1 MPSKKK
7 RSNRNSPL
15 RSHDSASQGSASH
28 NANLEDANS
37 EGVHQDSSAPTLDS
51 NLPQSPTFDTTYI
64 SLAIFV
70 HLFCVFVVLSSN
82 FSPSELQN
90 RLVKVVSPYTKTL
103 HLDPNFV
110 PFHLMS
116 SEGEQRLHQWLVT
129 TSDGSTYRFPNSQY
143 RGFFPSDRQD
153 MLGRVGASYAA
164 ADVDEVPAEIAKS
177 LAAHVIKLRPTA
189 SDGMPLHVRCVQHVG
204 ELDPLTFVME
214 DIGDGI
220 NLVYEADVWSSRDRL
235 NVLKRSPA
243 SQSAPPLV
251 KTNGTK
257 Q

>member
-1 MPSKKK
+1 MAREYAVPMPSKKK

-15 RSHDSASQGSASH
+15 RSQDSASPENATHSA
-28 NANLEDANS
+28 NP
-37 EGVHQDSSAPTLDS
+37 DSVNQAPSAPTLDDS
-51 NLPQSPTFDTTYI
+51 NLPQSPTFDTTYV

-143 RGFFPSDRQD
+143 KGFFPIDRD
-153 MLGRVGASYAA
+153 
-164 ADVDEVPAEIAKS
+164 
-177 LAAHVIKLRPTA
+177 
-189 SDGMPLHVRCVQHVG
+189 
-204 ELDPLTFVME
+204 
-214 DIGDGI
+214 
-220 NLVYEADVWSSRDRL
+220 
-235 NVLKRSPA
+235 
-243 SQSAPPLV
+243 
-251 KTNGTK
+251 
-257 Q
+257 